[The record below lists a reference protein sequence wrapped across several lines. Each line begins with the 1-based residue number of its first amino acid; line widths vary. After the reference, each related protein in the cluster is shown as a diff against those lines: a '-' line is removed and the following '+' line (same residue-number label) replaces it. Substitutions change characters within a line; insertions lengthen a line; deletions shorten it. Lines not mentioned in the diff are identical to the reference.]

1 MGRGG
6 GEHKSSPRR
15 EQPHK
20 TPHHTGKGFAEGCAG
35 TISSRRIAPPFLR
48 DTQVSLYIIPAP
60 LEIRFYRTK
69 KKEKNP
75 LAGLKQKKDPPGE
88 RGHGEQGAQVRLSR
102 GGARPGRG
110 AANGLRQQE
119 LMPMLKSSPVLFLLP
134 AARFARPCPAASG
147 AESTWGKARRGAKGA
162 QMPLSVATWLAC
174 GVSQSLGKEHG

>member
-15 EQPHK
+15 EQLHKNPLPHRQGVCQGMRQDHLLP
-20 TPHHTGKGFAEGCAG
+20 TDR
-35 TISSRRIAPPFLR
+35 SSLPQGHPGL
-48 DTQVSLYIIPAP
+48 IIHNPSSSGNKVLP
-60 LEIRFYRTK
+60 YK
-69 KKEKNP
+69 KRQKNP

-88 RGHGEQGAQVRLSR
+88 RGHGEQGAQVRLSH
-102 GGARPGRG
+102 GGARPGRR

-119 LMPMLKSSPVLFLLP
+119 LMPMLKSSPMLFLLP
-134 AARFARPCPAASG
+134 AARFARPCPTASG

-162 QMPLSVATWLAC
+162 QMPPSAATWLAC